1 MLSRPRRG
9 STGSS
14 NIDAAPHC
22 PRAPRGVGDAGSPLP
37 TPLGGPGAQKR
48 FLSTSHHPRSHLH
61 LSGPPSKWSPSSAT
75 GPCWVLGVSTAHQ
88 PPETAQSRLLAQPR
102 LVLGRGKEQ
111 WTRPPSTSQT
121 SLPGAGTKDGGRE
134 GRRQRGSWPVH
145 PQHTQS
151 QFCPAHRFHSN
162 AHPHRATPGGC
173 THPSVQRCTNSSIHT
188 VVHTLPGTTGTPTR
202 YTLTGAHTHRSLL
215 PEEPNPSLHLLSATW
230 CWRGGNPTQ
239 NVPPRVNQTGGRS

>member
-1 MLSRPRRG
+1 MRPRIAPEPLVAWGTQGPRSQLLWEGQVHRRG
-9 STGSS
+9 SSPPLTTQGHTCTFQAHHLSG
-14 NIDAAPHC
+14 AP
-22 PRAPRGVGDAGSPLP
+22 PAPRGLAGSWASLQPTSPQKLP
-37 TPLGGPGAQKR
+37 RQGG
-48 FLSTSHHPRSHLH
+48 
-61 LSGPPSKWSPSSAT
+61 
-75 GPCWVLGVSTAHQ
+75 C
-88 PPETAQSRLLAQPR
+88 QSRLLAQPR